1 MKQAYDPEKHH
12 RRSIRLEGYDY
23 SRLGAYFVTMCV
35 KNKENSLGEIID
47 GEVLLSEIGKISE
60 KCWNEIPM
68 HYPCVQLDKYVIMP
82 NHIHGIII
90 IIDDVGAEDFQPLRP
105 RTQKNINIGVENF
118 QPLHQPKINQY
129 QKIIPKSLGSIM
141 RGFKIGVTKY
151 CDQQK
156 YTHFAL
162 QRNYHEHIVRNENE
176 LNRIR
181 KYIMNNPLQWQFD
194 RENPDRIVVA
204 GKNVGAENLQPLH
217 DEYIRFEEIIFGKK

>member
-23 SRLGAYFVTMCV
+23 SQAGAYFVTICI
-35 KNKENSLGEIID
+35 KNKENSLGKIID
-47 GEVLLSEIGKISE
+47 GEMFVSEIGKIAE
-60 KCWNEIPM
+60 KCWNEIST
-68 HYPCVQLDKYVIMP
+68 HYPHVQLDKHRIMP

-105 RTQKNINIGVENF
+105 HTQNNSNAGVEDF

-141 RGFKIGVTKY
+141 RGFKIGVTKW
-151 CDQQK
+151 CNHQK
-156 YTHFAL
+156 YKHFAF

-181 KYIMNNPLQWQFD
+181 EYIMNNPLQWQFD

-204 GKNVGAENLQPLH
+204 GNNVGAENLQPLH